1 MAQQADSLKSI
12 FYALGANGAIAV
24 AKLVAAVFTGSSAM
38 LAEGIHS
45 LADCGNQGLLLWGV
59 KAAKKPP
66 TPDYPL
72 GFGKA
77 IYFWSF
83 IVALILF
90 TMGGMFSIYEGLH
103 KLDHPEPMSAPWVAV
118 LVLLFA
124 IVAESFSL
132 WGCLKE
138 VVKIQGDRNL
148 WEWFRESR
156 QSELLVVFGEDI
168 AALLGLF
175 VALMSVGMTIITGDP
190 IYDAQGSI
198 VIGVL
203 LILVAIMIG
212 VEVKALLIG
221 QSAEPAVVG
230 SLRAFLEE
238 RPEVERVFNLLTLQL
253 GDDLMVAV
261 KAKMMP
267 CESPREM
274 IEAVNRCEVAMKA
287 AFPQVLWSF
296 FEPDIRD

>member
-1 MAQQADSLKSI
+1 MAQANSLKSI
-12 FYALGANGAIAV
+12 LYALGANGAIAV
-24 AKLVAAVFTGSSAM
+24 AKLAAAAFTGSSAM

-45 LADCGNQGLLLWGV
+45 LADCGNQGLLLWGM

-66 TPDYPL
+66 SPDYPL

-90 TMGGMFSIYEGLH
+90 TMGGMFSIYEGMH

-118 LVLLFA
+118 FVLVFA
-124 IVAESFSL
+124 VVAESTSL
-132 WGCLKE
+132 WGCLRE
-138 VVKIQGDRNL
+138 VVKVQGRRSL
-148 WEWFRESR
+148 WQWFRESR
-156 QSELLVVFGEDI
+156 ESELLVVFGEDI

-175 VALMSVGMTIITGDP
+175 VALISVLMTIITGDP

-198 VIGVL
+198 IIGVL
-203 LILVAIMIG
+203 LILVAVLIG

-221 QSAEPAVVG
+221 QGAEPAVAAEI
-230 SLRAFLEE
+230 RAFVQA
-238 RPEVERVFNLLTLQL
+238 RPEVDGLYNLLTLQL

-261 KAKMMP
+261 KARMVNYD
-267 CESPREM
+267 SPQEM
-274 IEAVNRCEVAMKA
+274 IEAINRCEAAMKE
-287 AFPQVLWSF
+287 AFPQILWSF

>member
-24 AKLVAAVFTGSSAM
+24 AKLVAAAFTGSSAM

-90 TMGGMFSIYEGLH
+90 TMGGMFSIYEGMH
-103 KLDHPEPMSAPWVAV
+103 KLDHPEPLSAPWVAV
-118 LVLLFA
+118 GVLVFA
-124 IVAESFSL
+124 VLAESFSL

-138 VVKIQGDRNL
+138 VVKIQGDRSL
-148 WEWFRESR
+148 WRWFRESR
-156 QSELLVVFGEDI
+156 QSELLVVFGEDV
-168 AALLGLF
+168 AAILGLF

-190 IYDAQGSI
+190 MYDAQGSI

-203 LILVAIMIG
+203 LLLIALMIG
-212 VEVKALLIG
+212 IEVKALLIG
-221 QSAEPAVVG
+221 QSAEPEVVA
-230 SLRAFLEE
+230 SLREFLEA

-261 KAKMMP
+261 KAKMTA

-274 IEAVNRCEVAMKA
+274 IEAVNRCEVAMKEA
-287 AFPQVLWSF
+287 YPQVLWSF